1 MTKCVCRVILI
12 VATLQIAACGHGDPS
27 GVRNPV
33 APTPAA
39 VPSTSSLT
47 VSGIVAEG
55 ARLIAGARVVVMAV
69 LTQPGRGSAAWP
81 AGQGTTDAA
90 GRYRI
95 ALTDFMDSLTQRPT
109 IWVVASLDGYVQQCP
124 VTAVLGSDTTLNVR
138 LTSTA
143 NVSLARPAAGP
154 NLRTVTGVVFEM
166 TPAGRQPVHGAA
178 VAWETGFDGFVA
190 WTLTDA
196 AGAYFLCDLPRGDID
211 GLFATKAGAIVVAP
225 RIAAGGDA
233 VVDIE
238 MR

>member
-1 MTKCVCRVILI
+1 MAKRIWRLTLI
-12 VATLQIAACGHGDPS
+12 VATLQIAACGQNDPS
-27 GVRNPV
+27 RVQNPI
-33 APTPAA
+33 APTLPA
-39 VPSTSSLT
+39 VQPTSSIT

-55 ARLIAGARVVVMAV
+55 ARPITGARVSVMAV
-69 LTQPGRGSAAWP
+69 LRGSASWP

-95 ALTDFMDSLTQRPT
+95 ALTDFRDSLAHRPT
-109 IWVVASLDGYVQQCP
+109 VWVVAGIDGYVQQCP
-124 VTAVLGSDTTLNVR
+124 VTAVLDSDTTLNVR

-143 NVSLARPAAGP
+143 NVSLARPTPAP
-154 NLRTVTGVVFEM
+154 NLRSVAGVVFEL
-166 TPAGRQPVHGAA
+166 TPAGRRPVHGAT

-196 AGAYFLCDLPRGDID
+196 AGAYFLCDMPRADID
-211 GLFATKAGAIVVAP
+211 GLFATKAGMVAVAP